1 MATLRNLRESRRSI
15 YAFCLVIFLQ
25 LFINVCISAAAING
39 PGESQTAQRN
49 SIQPTDT
56 NSTQSNSTTAGPKST
71 TTDATEHTS
80 AENKQSTELKASLD
94 QVGPTMNSSVMAPI
108 TPEDSMNKKMDS
120 AQTTTPPQV
129 KPTETSPSKTTPG
142 SSPEAPASDVAQTTK
157 HVPDDR
163 ADLEHIA
170 TTNPST
176 VESTDPLLLSTDKQP
191 IISDD
196 PVNTYEDDEE
206 EDYGEL
212 LDNNYE
218 GKEEKK
224 DQSDSKE
231 QVKGADEFDSYN
243 SEEQDSHFFFH
254 LVILAFLVA
263 IVYITYHN
271 KRKILLLVQSRR
283 WKDGLC
289 SRNNVEYRRLDQ
301 NVNEAM
307 PSLKMTRD
315 YIF

>member
-1 MATLRNLRESRRSI
+1 MATLRTLRESRRSI

-25 LFINVCISAAAING
+25 LFIDVCISG
-39 PGESQTAQRN
+39 PVGSAGVLYTGRRN
-49 SIQPTDT
+49 SSEAND
-56 NSTQSNSTTAGPKST
+56 PKSIPSPSITTSPQNT
-71 TTDATEHTS
+71 TTEATKHTS
-80 AENKQSTELKASLD
+80 AELKNDNKLKTLD
-94 QVGPTMNSSVMAPI
+94 LEVIKMNSSVMAPN
-108 TPEDSMNKKMDS
+108 TSVDNTTKTMDS
-120 AQTTTPPQV
+120 AQKNTPAQVNTTEAR
-129 KPTETSPSKTTPG
+129 PTEPTPD
-142 SSPEAPASDVAQTTK
+142 STPEAPASNVFQTAKPVTE
-157 HVPDDR
+157 DR
-163 ADLEHIA
+163 ATI
-170 TTNPST
+170 TNPST
-176 VESTDPLLLSTDKQP
+176 VESTDPLLLSIDKQP
-191 IISDD
+191 VISDD
-196 PVNTYEDDEE
+196 PSNKYEDDEE
-206 EDYGEL
+206 GDYGDGL
-212 LDNNYE
+212 GNNYE
-218 GKEEKK
+218 GKGDKK
-224 DQSDSKE
+224 DQSNGRD
-231 QVKGADEFDSYN
+231 QVKEADEFDSYN